1 MSRSVIASGQRGV
14 GMLEFLIALLIFAVG
29 MMGLIAAQLAGKRAS
44 FEASQRSTATALARD
59 ILERMRANPGQL
71 EAYQV
76 AGVGDHSGRLPAP
89 EADCSFVAC
98 TAQQM
103 AAFDVWQWES
113 LLIGEPEQVG
123 GESAGGLVSPRGCIR
138 REGGAITVTV
148 SWLGVTPEGPAA
160 PIACG
165 ENPGPGAPED
175 AGVETRRRHQLTLAT
190 FVAG

>member
-1 MSRSVIASGQRGV
+1 MSRSVSANGQRGV

-29 MMGLIAAQLAGKRAS
+29 MMGLVAAQLAGKRAG
-44 FEASQRSTATALARD
+44 FEANQRSIATALARD
-59 ILERMRANPGQL
+59 MLERMRANAGQL

-76 AGVGDHSGRLPAP
+76 AGVGGGSGRLPSP
-89 EADCSFVAC
+89 EADCRSVEC

-103 AAFDVWQWES
+103 AAFDLWQWES
-113 LLIGEPEQVG
+113 LLFGEPEQVG
-123 GESAGGLVSPRGCIR
+123 GENAGGLVSPRGCIR
-138 REGGAITVTV
+138 REGGEITVSI

-160 PIACG
+160 PVACG
-165 ENPGPGAPED
+165 ENAAPGAPED